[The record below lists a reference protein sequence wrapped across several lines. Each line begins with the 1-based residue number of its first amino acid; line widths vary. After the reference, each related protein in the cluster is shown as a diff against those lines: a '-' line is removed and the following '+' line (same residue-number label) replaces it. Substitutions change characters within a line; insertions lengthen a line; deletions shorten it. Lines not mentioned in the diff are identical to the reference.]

1 MEHKTW
7 NLYIEFEG
15 HPMYT
20 EFFDEMGDM
29 DETEVVEHVLNNLI
43 IEATEAD
50 Y

>member
-20 EFFDEMGDM
+20 EFVDDSGDM
-29 DETEVVEHVLNNLI
+29 DETEVVQYVLNNII